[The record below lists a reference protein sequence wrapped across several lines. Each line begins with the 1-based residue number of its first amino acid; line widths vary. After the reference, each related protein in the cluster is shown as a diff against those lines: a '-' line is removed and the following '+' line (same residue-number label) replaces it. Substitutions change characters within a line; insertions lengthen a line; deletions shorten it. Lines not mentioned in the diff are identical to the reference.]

1 MSRTSTNTYFGSF
14 GSSFVSQSHIVE
26 QIRSAILEGKLQ
38 EVERLSTKIS
48 LNDISSNRDVY
59 GNTLLHTAILLGR
72 PEIAQFLINFGC
84 PLTTA
89 NARGETCYDLLAK
102 SNIGSLVRFIDDS
115 GKKKL
120 ETSQMET
127 RSKTAKIVALETE
140 VRSLENA
147 NVRLSKENQD
157 LTIELGKRKRDIEEL
172 KTEVHELETQKR
184 NLIEGS
190 KKNRKI

>member
-1 MSRTSTNTYFGSF
+1 MSTRTSTNTSTFYGF
-14 GSSFVSQSHIVE
+14 GSSIIPQSHIVE
-26 QIRSAILEGKLQ
+26 QIRLAILAGNLS
-38 EVERLSTKIS
+38 EVEKLCSKIS
-48 LNDISSNRDVY
+48 QNDISSNRDVY

-84 PLTTA
+84 PLTTT
-89 NARGETCYDLLAK
+89 NARGETCYDFLAK

-140 VRSLENA
+140 VRSLENT

-172 KTEVHELETQKR
+172 ETQKS
-184 NLIEGS
+184 NLIKAS
-190 KKNRKI
+190 RKK

>member
-1 MSRTSTNTYFGSF
+1 MSTRTSTSTYYSF
-14 GSSFVSQSHIVE
+14 GSSIVPQSQIVD
-26 QIRSAILEGKLQ
+26 QMRTAILAGNRS

-48 LNDISSNRDVY
+48 LSDLSSNRDVY
-59 GNTLLHTAILLGR
+59 GNNLLHTAILLGR

-102 SNIGSLVRFIDDS
+102 SNIGSLVKFIDDS
-115 GKKKL
+115 GKNKL

-157 LTIELGKRKRDIEEL
+157 LTIKLGKRER
-172 KTEVHELETQKR
+172 EVEELETQKS
-184 NLIEGS
+184 NLIKAS
-190 KKNRKI
+190 RKK

>member
-14 GSSFVSQSHIVE
+14 GSSIIPQSHIVE
-26 QIRSAILEGKLQ
+26 QIRLAILAGKLS
-38 EVERLSTKIS
+38 EVEKLCSKIS
-48 LNDISSNRDVY
+48 QNDVSNYRDVY
-59 GNTLLHTAILLGR
+59 GNTILHTAILLGR

-102 SNIGSLVRFIDDS
+102 SNIGSLVKYIHDS
-115 GKKKL
+115 EIKKV

-147 NVRLSKENQD
+147 NVRLSKENQE
-157 LTIELGKRKRDIEEL
+157 LTIELGKRKRDIED
-172 KTEVHELETQKR
+172 LETQKS
-184 NLIEGS
+184 NLIKAS
-190 KKNRKI
+190 RKK

>member
-1 MSRTSTNTYFGSF
+1 MSTRTSTYYGF
-14 GSSFVSQSHIVE
+14 GSSFVPQPQIVD
-26 QIRSAILEGKLQ
+26 QMRIAIISGNQ
-38 EVERLSTKIS
+38 PEVERLSTKIS
-48 LNDISSNRDVY
+48 LSDLSSNRDVY

-89 NARGETCYDLLAK
+89 NSRGETSYDLLAK
-102 SNIGSLVRFIDDS
+102 SNIGSLVKYIHDS
-115 GKKKL
+115 EKKKV
-120 ETSQMET
+120 EAHQMET
-127 RSKTAKIVALETE
+127 RSKATKIVALETE

-172 KTEVHELETQKR
+172 ETQKN
-184 NLIEGS
+184 NLIKAS
-190 KKNRKI
+190 RKK

>member
-1 MSRTSTNTYFGSF
+1 MSRTNTSTFYGF
-14 GSSFVSQSHIVE
+14 GSSIVPSSHYVDNMRTAIVSGNQS
-26 QIRSAILEGKLQ
+26 

-48 LNDISSNRDVY
+48 LSDLSSNRDVY
-59 GNTLLHTAILLGR
+59 GNTILHTAILLGR

-102 SNIGSLVRFIDDS
+102 SNIGSLVKYVHDS
-115 GKKKL
+115 EIKKVEAHK
-120 ETSQMET
+120 MET
-127 RSKTAKIVALETE
+127 RSKSVKIVALETE

-157 LTIELGKRKRDIEEL
+157 LTIKLGKRDR
-172 KTEVHELETQKR
+172 EVEELETQKS
-184 NLIEGS
+184 NLIKAS
-190 KKNRKI
+190 RKK

>member
-1 MSRTSTNTYFGSF
+1 MSTRTSTNTYYSF
-14 GSSFVSQSHIVE
+14 GSSIVPQSQIVE
-26 QIRSAILEGKLQ
+26 QMRTAILAGNRS

-89 NARGETCYDLLAK
+89 NARGETSYDLIAK
-102 SNIGSLVRFIDDS
+102 SNIGSLVKFIDDS
-115 GKKKL
+115 GKNKL

-147 NVRLSKENQD
+147 NVRLSKENQE

-172 KTEVHELETQKR
+172 EMQKI
-184 NLIEGS
+184 NLIKAS
-190 KKNRKI
+190 RKK

>member
-1 MSRTSTNTYFGSF
+1 MSRTSTSTYYSF
-14 GSSFVSQSHIVE
+14 GSSIVPQSQIVD
-26 QIRSAILEGKLQ
+26 QMRTAILAGNRS

-48 LNDISSNRDVY
+48 LSDLSSNRDVY
-59 GNTLLHTAILLGR
+59 GNNLLHTAILLGR

-89 NARGETCYDLLAK
+89 NARGETSYDLLAK
-102 SNIGSLVRFIDDS
+102 SNIGSLVKFIDDS
-115 GKKKL
+115 GKNKL

-172 KTEVHELETQKR
+172 ETQKS
-184 NLIEGS
+184 NLIKAS
-190 KKNRKI
+190 RKK

>member
-1 MSRTSTNTYFGSF
+1 MSTRTSTYYGF
-14 GSSFVSQSHIVE
+14 GSSIIPQSHIVE
-26 QIRSAILEGKLQ
+26 QIRLAILAGNPQ
-38 EVERLSTKIS
+38 EVEKLCSKIS
-48 LNDISSNRDVY
+48 QNDISSNRDIY

-127 RSKTAKIVALETE
+127 RSKTVKIVALETE

-172 KTEVHELETQKR
+172 ETQKS
-184 NLIEGS
+184 NLIKAS
-190 KKNRKI
+190 RKK

>member
-1 MSRTSTNTYFGSF
+1 MSRTSTNTTTYFGSF
-14 GSSFVSQSHIVE
+14 GSSIIPQSHIVE
-26 QIRSAILEGKLQ
+26 QIRLAILAGKPS
-38 EVERLSTKIS
+38 EVEKLCTKIAQ
-48 LNDISSNRDVY
+48 NDVSNYRDVY
-59 GNTLLHTAILLGR
+59 GNTILHTAILLGR

-102 SNIGSLVRFIDDS
+102 SNIGSLVKYIHDS
-115 GKKKL
+115 EIKKV

-127 RSKTAKIVALETE
+127 RSKSVKIVALETE

-157 LTIELGKRKRDIEEL
+157 LTIKLGKRDR
-172 KTEVHELETQKR
+172 EVEELETQKS
-184 NLIEGS
+184 NLIKAS
-190 KKNRKI
+190 RKK

>member
-1 MSRTSTNTYFGSF
+1 MSTRTSTYFGSF
-14 GSSFVSQSHIVE
+14 GSSIIPQSHIVE
-26 QIRSAILEGKLQ
+26 QIRLAILAGNLQ
-38 EVERLSTKIS
+38 EVEKLCSKIS
-48 LNDISSNRDVY
+48 QNDISSNRDVY

-127 RSKTAKIVALETE
+127 RSKTVKIVALETE

-172 KTEVHELETQKR
+172 ETQKS
-184 NLIEGS
+184 NLIKAS
-190 KKNRKI
+190 RKK